1 VGNFSKWSVVPFLR
15 DENRSIDKA
24 TGADGL
30 DSWSN
35 GVLCV
40 CLGLMGLIVGPKVCC
55 VFVTVMVAL
64 YIGIFWVQ

>member
-15 DENRSIDKA
+15 NENCSIDKV

-30 DSWSN
+30 DSWSD

-55 VFVTVMVAL
+55 VFVTVMVVL
-64 YIGIFWVQ
+64 YIGIVWVQ